1 MMLSSQTIKE
11 LIDEKNKP
19 LIEGFVDLDK
29 QLQQSGF
36 DFTLE
41 KVYLI
46 EGEGV
51 LDFDNSNRKIP
62 SNKEMEFDKSD
73 FIKLEKGTYKIRF
86 NETVHLP
93 SNIAAMAKPRSS
105 LLRMGATIYSA
116 LWDPGFEGKSESML
130 VVENKKGIKLKKNAK
145 LMQFVFFQLD
155 KKSDRLYNGVYKN
168 IK

>member
-1 MMLSSQTIKE
+1 M
-11 LIDEKNKP
+11 
-19 LIEGFVDLDK
+19 
-29 QLQQSGF
+29 
-36 DFTLE
+36 
-41 KVYLI
+41 I